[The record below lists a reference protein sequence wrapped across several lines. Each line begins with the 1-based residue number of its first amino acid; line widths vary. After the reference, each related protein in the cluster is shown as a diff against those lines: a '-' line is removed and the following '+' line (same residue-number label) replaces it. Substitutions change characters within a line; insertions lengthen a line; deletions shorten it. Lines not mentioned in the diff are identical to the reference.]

1 MTWGSDNQWGQDTT
15 TDWKGKTATWNGGG
29 GNKWDNKPA
38 EKSWEADGQNGYADP
53 LAEKISLVQSY
64 VSGVVADANKWDE
77 RESLKSLL
85 HFAVENALPR
95 PKSVRHSVQAELAT
109 IIKDGISHYKDTLET
124 RVVEAKELYDQF
136 EKDCETAPARN
147 EKLTT
152 ELSSLEESKVEADT
166 KIQQEYEQMMALKK
180 EEDNAREE
188 VQAVQRRLKEVND
201 KITRTDHIYERE
213 FLPMKKDYRAH
224 GRLEKIVQQLEK
236 LGAEEV
242 LLKCIDVS
250 LRGAERG
257 KLATSAIAMA
267 EEVFTEKLNELRE
280 EASNIE
286 SSDLPKSKRHVEA
299 ATAAIEQ
306 AREKVNVANKK
317 GAEIAEKMETLLK
330 QKERSQLCIDDPHS
344 YQQTLR
350 DDLEAAEK
358 AVTDFTECET
368 AVEYIEVHGVE

>member
-1 MTWGSDNQWGQDTT
+1 M
-15 TDWKGKTATWNGGG
+15 
-29 GNKWDNKPA
+29 
-38 EKSWEADGQNGYADP
+38 
-53 LAEKISLVQSY
+53 
-64 VSGVVADANKWDE
+64 
-77 RESLKSLL
+77 
-85 HFAVENALPR
+85 
-95 PKSVRHSVQAELAT
+95 
-109 IIKDGISHYKDTLET
+109 
-124 RVVEAKELYDQF
+124 
-136 EKDCETAPARN
+136 
-147 EKLTT
+147 
-152 ELSSLEESKVEADT
+152 
-166 KIQQEYEQMMALKK
+166 
-180 EEDNAREE
+180 
-188 VQAVQRRLKEVND
+188 
-201 KITRTDHIYERE
+201 
-213 FLPMKKDYRAH
+213 
-224 GRLEKIVQQLEK
+224 EKIVQQLEK

-286 SSDLPKSKRHVEA
+286 SSDLPKSKRHVET

-306 AREKVNVANKK
+306 AREKVNVASKK

-330 QKERSQLCIDDPHS
+330 QKERSQLCVEDPHS